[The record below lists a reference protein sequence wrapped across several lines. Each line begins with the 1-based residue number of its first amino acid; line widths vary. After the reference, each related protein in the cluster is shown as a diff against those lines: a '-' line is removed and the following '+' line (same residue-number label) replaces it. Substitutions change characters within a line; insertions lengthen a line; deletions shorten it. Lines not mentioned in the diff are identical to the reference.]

1 MPDERT
7 DARIAHLTKLR
18 DSGTIS
24 EKDYKELVLAALDG
38 TEESDDADGKAAA
51 DTPEETADE
60 AIAADAPSD
69 TEKDD
74 DIAASTP
81 SQQESVSDNGEQDK
95 KPWYKRPGPLA
106 ATIACA
112 VVAVILIV
120 LTVNPIAMKPENTS
134 EAYWEAGKKAV
145 QIAQD
150 YKDTKITSQDA
161 ADKLSV
167 VLSSLP
173 STTPEQE
180 VKDNSATAKAKSS
193 SVKAN
198 DEHIRSC
205 ITYVKN
211 DIEYTMTA
219 STIGA
224 SGKSIDSDLAA
235 LKKAVGYH

>member
-1 MPDERT
+1 MSEEHT
-7 DARIAHLTKLR
+7 DARVTQLTKLR
-18 DSGTIS
+18 DNGTIS

-38 TEESDDADGKAAA
+38 ADELDGAGVNASAEKPEEAADRVTEQVASSNSEKSEDAAA
-51 DTPEETADE
+51 
-60 AIAADAPSD
+60 PS
-69 TEKDD
+69 
-74 DIAASTP
+74 P
-81 SQQESVSDNGEQDK
+81 SQQKPVSDNEKQDR
-95 KPWYKRPGPLA
+95 KPWYKRPGPLV

-150 YKDTKITSQDA
+150 YKDAKITSQDA
-161 ADKLSV
+161 ADRLSLA
-167 VLSSLP
+167 LSSLP

-180 VKDNSATAKAKSS
+180 TKDNSATAKAKAS

-205 ITYVKN
+205 ITYIKD
-211 DIEYTMTA
+211 DIEYTKAA
-219 STIGA
+219 SAIGA